1 MLYFKH
7 ERRLFSHGAGE
18 IPLDSAPG
26 EITLLLQR
34 WDSGESAAFDQLL
47 PLVYPH
53 LREVAAGYIRRERNP
68 GVLQA
73 TALVH
78 ELYLRLLHQRKA
90 DWGGRS
96 HFYTFAAK
104 VMRMILT
111 DHARANQAQKRGGS
125 GDPIPL
131 NDEIPWIRVGSAEMI
146 DLNRALDDLEAFDY
160 SKVQIVELRYFLGC
174 TSDEAADVLQIS
186 KATVD
191 RDLKF
196 AKSWLYQR
204 MNSDASETAG
214 L

>member
-1 MLYFKH
+1 
-7 ERRLFSHGAGE
+7 
-18 IPLDSAPG
+18 LDPVPG
-26 EITLLLQR
+26 EITLLLHR
-34 WDSGESAAFDQLL
+34 WEDGESAAFDRLL

-53 LREVAAGYIRRERNP
+53 LREVAAAYIGRERNP

-90 DWGGRS
+90 DWNDRS

-111 DHARANQAQKRGGS
+111 DHARANQAKKRGGA
-125 GDPIPL
+125 DHRVPL
-131 NDEIPWIRVGSAEMI
+131 NDEIPWINIGGGEMI
-146 DLNRALDDLEAFDY
+146 ELNRALDELESVDAA
-160 SKVQIVELRYFLGC
+160 KVQILELRYFLGC
-174 TSDEAADVLQIS
+174 TSDETADILQVS

-191 RDLKF
+191 RDVKF
-196 AKSWLYQR
+196 AKSWLYR
-204 MNSDASETAG
+204 RLSPPDAQKTVE